1 MEKMAKLGSIALLL
15 RCPSTTIRI
24 TTVTEIIKTEVLIDF
39 IEVLSLIGNHLGK
52 REGRPQDRTTSRE
65 TKR

>member
-24 TTVTEIIKTEVLIDF
+24 TTVTEIIKTEI
-39 IEVLSLIGNHLGK
+39 LIGNHLGK
-52 REGRPQDRTTSRE
+52 REGRPQDRTTIRE